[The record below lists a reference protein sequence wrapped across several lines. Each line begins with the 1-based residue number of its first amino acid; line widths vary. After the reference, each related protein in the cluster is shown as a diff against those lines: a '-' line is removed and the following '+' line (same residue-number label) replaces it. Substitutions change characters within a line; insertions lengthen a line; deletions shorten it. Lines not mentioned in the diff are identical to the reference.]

1 MTIATAPRRAPVLA
15 DLGSASRARD
25 AALVVAGTMLIAVFS
40 QLVVPLPFT
49 PVPLSLSTFAVLL
62 TGLALGPGRAL
73 LSTVL
78 YLGLGTA
85 GVPILAEQGA
95 GWASAS
101 YGYVVGYVAAA
112 ALAGAAARRRA
123 DRSPLA
129 TVAAAAVSTLAV
141 YAFGVPWL
149 MASLHVGLLEALALG
164 VVPFL
169 IGDAIKAAAAA
180 LLLPGTWRLLGR
192 TAPDARG

>member
-1 MTIATAPRRAPVLA
+1 MTIATAPSRAPVLA

-25 AALVVAGTMLIAVFS
+25 AVLVVAGTMLIAVFS

-73 LSTVL
+73 LSTGL
-78 YLGLGTA
+78 YLALGTA
-85 GVPILAEQGA
+85 GLPIFAEQGA
-95 GWASAS
+95 GWAFAS
-101 YGYVVGYVAAA
+101 YGYVVGYIAAA
-112 ALAGAAARRRA
+112 VLAGAAARRRA

-129 TVAAAAVSTLAV
+129 TVAAAAVSTVAV

-149 MASLHVGLLEALALG
+149 MVSLQVGLPEALALG
-164 VVPFL
+164 VVPF
-169 IGDAIKAAAAA
+169 IVGDAIKAAAAA
-180 LLLPGTWRLLGR
+180 LLLPGAWRLIGR
-192 TAPDARG
+192 DRSR